1 MDNYRLSSL
10 NGFTGYSIDRIARV
24 RRDHEWTEERLN
36 DPSTCLIPLWRAK
49 NLLTKEK
56 NPRAALIGPDRIKN
70 LIKSANSII
79 LLGEEDNRAY
89 FAIDLPDDSPSIMP
103 DLHGLGEFKDLR
115 GVGAILDRREGS
127 LLAYARAMTYWHYR
141 HRFCGDCGSPTQS
154 TECGHTRICTNGE
167 CAKQHF
173 PRTDPA
179 IIVIVSSGKHC
190 LLARQAIWPK
200 GLYSTIAGFVEPGE
214 SLEAAVCREVQEETG
229 VRVDE
234 VHYHSSQPWPF
245 PGSIMLGFSAKA
257 AGKDIFLD
265 NDELEDARW
274 LSREEIQKDLRT
286 GKLLL
291 PSQVSIAFRLVEDW
305 FDSDGTIR
313 LRSVINSS

>member
-1 MDNYRLSSL
+1 MDNYKLSRL
-10 NGFTGYSIDRIARV
+10 NGFTGHSIDRLSCLRGN
-24 RRDHEWTEERLN
+24 DKWTEERLN
-36 DPSTCLIPLWRAK
+36 DPNTRFIPLWRAK

-56 NPRAALIGPDRIKN
+56 NPRAVLIGADQIKDF
-70 LIKSANSII
+70 IQSANSMI
-79 LLGEEDNRAY
+79 LLGEEDSRAY
-89 FAIDLPDDSPSIMP
+89 FAIDLPDDIPSIMP
-103 DLHGLGEFKDLR
+103 DLEGLGEFEDLR
-115 GVGAILDRREGS
+115 GVGALLDPREGS

-141 HRFCGDCGSPTQS
+141 HRFCGDCGSS
-154 TECGHTRICTNGE
+154 TRSIECGHLRICTNGE

-179 IIVIVSSGKHC
+179 IIVIVHYGKYC

-214 SLEAAVCREVQEETG
+214 SLEAAVCREVKEETG
-229 VRVDE
+229 VRVGE
-234 VHYHSSQPWPF
+234 VRYHSSQPWPF
-245 PGSIMLGFSAKA
+245 PGSIMLGFTAKA

-265 NDELEDARW
+265 NDELEDALW
-274 LSREEIQKDLRT
+274 LSRQEIQTDLGT

-305 FDSDGTIR
+305 FDSGGTIR
-313 LRSVINSS
+313 LRSVINSG